1 MAAAPLMPGD
11 AYPPKDRGTGG
22 SPPTL
27 VARVRGLER
36 LALAHAGV
44 VVAARVGR
52 AGEADLVPGVCVGV
66 QRRAGA
72 PGPQAPHVRG
82 VQLVPV
88 AGFQVLYGLDQGHLV
103 RARRA
108 GERRRPDRPGCLA
121 RPGRC
126 LAVLGHV
133 RVASAVGLR
142 GRQPGVD
149 HLQDGDAGLVFLA
162 REFLAREQLEEGPR
176 TVCSAGWKNA
186 SGGGAA
192 SRGVTSSAVTWSQCR
207 AWLMTST
214 PGNRSVAPARRRW
227 AGPKPGGATSFWRG
241 AFTAP
246 AAGSRRAGP
255 SRRSW

>member
-108 GERRRPDRPGCLA
+108 GERGRAALLGVGVQIGQGVSPGLA
-121 RPGRC
+121 DAWPSSGM
-126 LAVLGHV
+126 
-133 RVASAVGLR
+133 SA
-142 GRQPGVD
+142 
-149 HLQDGDAGLVFLA
+149 
-162 REFLAREQLEEGPR
+162 
-176 TVCSAGWKNA
+176 
-186 SGGGAA
+186 
-192 SRGVTSSAVTWSQCR
+192 
-207 AWLMTST
+207 
-214 PGNRSVAPARRRW
+214 
-227 AGPKPGGATSFWRG
+227 
-241 AFTAP
+241 
-246 AAGSRRAGP
+246 
-255 SRRSW
+255 